1 MVVFVALGLLAG
13 LVGCGGSGI
22 NAEGN
27 QDKAFVVTEFIAGT
41 EFDGTR
47 AEAECVVDELIDF
60 LDITYAEFRAALESE
75 HALAV
80 FLMVEPSA
88 TVYIA
93 IRIVKGAR
101 AVEIAIQKV
110 TEIDGIGEP
119 GSV

>member
-47 AEAECVVDELIDF
+47 AEAECVVDELIDY
-60 LDITYAEFRAALESE
+60 LDITYAEFRAAIESGSGVVNQE
-75 HALAV
+75 LTEDDFIPFFIRV
-80 FLMVEPSA
+80 
-88 TVYIA
+88 A
-93 IRIVKGAR
+93 IDCGVNPY
-101 AVEIAIQKV
+101 E
-110 TEIDGIGEP
+110 
-119 GSV
+119 

>member
-1 MVVFVALGLLAG
+1 MKRSMVVFVALGLLAG

-60 LDITYAEFRAALESE
+60 LDITYAEFRAALESGPDW
-75 HALAV
+75 LT
-80 FLMVEPSA
+80 FLGGEVQELTEDDFISFFIP
-88 TVYIA
+88 VA
-93 IRIVKGAR
+93 IDCGVNPY
-101 AVEIAIQKV
+101 E
-110 TEIDGIGEP
+110 
-119 GSV
+119 